1 MGLLDILSSIQGGGA
16 QPAPTSAGEGK
27 GMSPIA
33 KAMLALLA
41 VYALKHTRMAGSPPT
56 QPSPPS
62 GGSATGGGGLGGG
75 LGGSLGDVLGGMLGG
90 GGAGRSAGT
99 AGGGGLGDLLR
110 GPLGGILGGA
120 AAGTVLS
127 GGLDGLV
134 KRFEESGH
142 GDTARSWVGTGAS
155 KPISQGD
162 LASALGADTLDSLA
176 SQTGMQREELLS
188 GLSRELPDF
197 VDRLT
202 PYGRVPSDEEAA
214 RML

>member
-16 QPAPTSAGEGK
+16 QPAPTSASEGK

-41 VYALKHTRMAGSPPT
+41 VYALKHTSRASPPT

-62 GGSATGGGGLGGG
+62 GGGTTGGGGG

-90 GGAGRSAGT
+90 AGAGRSAGT
-99 AGGGGLGDLLR
+99 TGGGGLGDLLR

-176 SQTGMQREELLS
+176 GQTGMRREELLS
-188 GLSRELPDF
+188 GLSRELPGF
-197 VDRLT
+197 VDQLT

>member
-16 QPAPTSAGEGK
+16 QPAPTSAGESK

-41 VYALKHTRMAGSPPT
+41 VYALKHTRTAGSPPT
-56 QPSPPS
+56 QPSAPS
-62 GGSATGGGGLGGG
+62 GGSTTGAGGG
-75 LGGSLGDVLGGMLGG
+75 LGGSLGDLLGGVLGG
-90 GGAGRSAGT
+90 GGRTAGAGS

-120 AAGTVLS
+120 GAGTVLS

-155 KPISQGD
+155 DPISQGD
-162 LASALGADTLDSLA
+162 LASALGADTLDTLA
-176 SQTGMQREELLS
+176 SQTGMRREELLS

-197 VDRLT
+197 VDKLT
-202 PYGRVPSDEEAA
+202 PQGRVPSDEEAA
-214 RML
+214 RMV

>member
-120 AAGTVLS
+120 AAGTLLS

-176 SQTGMQREELLS
+176 SQTGMRREELLS

-202 PYGRVPSDEEAA
+202 PSGRVPSDEEAA

>member
-1 MGLLDILSSIQGGGA
+1 MGLLDILTSIQGGGA
-16 QPAPTSAGEGK
+16 QPAPTSASEGK
-27 GMSPIA
+27 SMSPIA

-56 QPSPPS
+56 QPGQPS
-62 GGSATGGGGLGGG
+62 GGSTTGGGGG
-75 LGGSLGDVLGGMLGG
+75 LGGSLGDLLGGALGG
-90 GGAGRSAGT
+90 GGRSAGT
-99 AGGGGLGDLLR
+99 AGGGGFGDLMR

-120 AAGTVLS
+120 GAGTVLS

-134 KRFEESGH
+134 KRFEDSGH
-142 GDTARSWVGTGAS
+142 GDTARSWVGTGPS

-176 SQTGMQREELLS
+176 SHTGMRREELLS
-188 GLSRELPDF
+188 GLSRELPGF
-197 VDRLT
+197 VDQLT
-202 PYGRVPSDEEAA
+202 PHGRVPSDDEAA

>member
-16 QPAPTSAGEGK
+16 QPAPTSSSEGK

-56 QPSPPS
+56 QPAQPS
-62 GGSATGGGGLGGG
+62 GGSTTGGGGG
-75 LGGSLGDVLGGMLGG
+75 LGGSLGDLLGGVLGGG
-90 GGAGRSAGT
+90 GRSAGT

-120 AAGTVLS
+120 GAGTVLS

-142 GDTARSWVGTGAS
+142 GDTARSWIGTGAS

-176 SQTGMQREELLS
+176 SHTGMRREELLS
-188 GLSRELPDF
+188 GLSRELPGF
-197 VDRLT
+197 VDQLT
-202 PYGRVPSDEEAA
+202 PDGRVPSDDEAA

>member
-16 QPAPTSAGEGK
+16 QPAPTSASESK

-41 VYALKHTRMAGSPPT
+41 VYALKHTRMEGSPPT

-62 GGSATGGGGLGGG
+62 GGSTTGAGGGLG
-75 LGGSLGDVLGGMLGG
+75 GGSLGDVLGGMLGG
-90 GGAGRSAGT
+90 GRSAGT

-120 AAGTVLS
+120 GAGTVLS

-134 KRFEESGH
+134 KRLEESGH

-155 KPISQGD
+155 EPISQGD
-162 LASALGADTLDSLA
+162 LASALGADTLDTLA
-176 SQTGMQREELLS
+176 SQTGMRREELLS

-202 PYGRVPSDEEAA
+202 PKGRLPSDEEAA
-214 RML
+214 RMV